1 MQIRL
6 WQHEEDA
13 IVYDGEQ
20 IEAPATAMFD
30 PEWWRSQG
38 LTVGSFSGRG
48 QVHVVLRGQTRWVL
62 RRYRRGGLVGKLIDC
77 SYVWT
82 GLAKTRPWR
91 EWYLLAEL
99 RQRGL
104 PVPRP
109 VAARVV
115 RQGLRYHGDIL
126 SELIDDTRPLSQ
138 LLREGALPAEEWAQL
153 GRLIRRFHDQRVH
166 HPDLNASNILRA
178 GGGGYFLVDFD
189 RGSLDAD
196 AALLDKDLRR
206 LRRSLDKERAKHA
219 DFRFEAPD
227 WQSFRAGYNG

>member
-13 IVYDGEQ
+13 IVYDAGQ
-20 IEAPATAMFD
+20 IEAPGTELFD
-30 PEWWRSQG
+30 PDWWHLQG

-48 QVHVVLRGQTRWVL
+48 QVHVVRRGQMRWVL
-62 RRYRRGGLVGKLIDC
+62 RRYRRGGLVGKLIDY

-82 GLAKTRPWR
+82 GLAATRPWR
-91 EWYLLAEL
+91 EWHLLAEL
-99 RQRGL
+99 HDRGL

-109 VAARVV
+109 VAAHVA
-115 RQGLRYHGDIL
+115 RQGLRYHGSIL
-126 SELIDDTRPLSQ
+126 SELIDDTRPLSL
-138 LLREGALPAEEWAQL
+138 LLREAALPAADWALL
-153 GRLIRRFHDQRVH
+153 GRTIRSFHDQRVH

-178 GGGGYFLVDFD
+178 GGGAFFLVDFD

-206 LRRSLDKERAKHA
+206 LRRSLDKQRAKHA
-219 DFRFEAPD
+219 DFRFEEPD
-227 WQSFRAGYNG
+227 WQSFLAGYTG

>member
-13 IVYDGEQ
+13 IVYDAGQ
-20 IEAPATAMFD
+20 IETPGTELFD

-48 QVHVVLRGQTRWVL
+48 KVHVVRRGLTRWVL
-62 RRYRRGGLVGKLIDC
+62 RRYRRGGLVGKLIDD

-82 GLAKTRPWR
+82 GLAATRPWR
-91 EWYLLAEL
+91 EWHLLADL
-99 RQRGL
+99 HQRGL

-109 VAARVV
+109 VAAHVA
-115 RQGLRYHGDIL
+115 RQGLRYSGDIL
-126 SELIDDTRPLSQ
+126 SELIDDARPLSQ
-138 LLREGALPAEEWAQL
+138 LLRETALPASEWSLL
-153 GRLIRRFHDQRVH
+153 GRTVRRFHDQRVH

-178 GGGGYFLVDFD
+178 SDGAYFLVDFD

-206 LRRSLDKERAKHA
+206 LRRSLDKEHGKHE
-219 DFRFEAPD
+219 DFRFEERD
-227 WQSFRAGYNG
+227 WQSFLSGYQD